1 MTTTRPRRPPLIFPP
16 RIISQIY
23 FAAFGESGIVIPDQ
37 TRSKGIYAMELGKK
51 PLAEGTHVLFGYKDG
66 VTFGEG
72 VICGVFNN
80 GTPVL
85 GLG

>member
-1 MTTTRPRRPPLIFPP
+1 
-16 RIISQIY
+16 
-23 FAAFGESGIVIPDQ
+23 
-37 TRSKGIYAMELGKK
+37 MELGKK

-85 GLG
+85 GLGYIVRFTTLSVPYEYSTVAVFENQMELSPYVGT